1 MKNRNFQKP
10 RFLKTVSFLR
20 PNFSEKPYI
29 PKTMVGTSYFLIRIF
44 PKTVISQSRNFRKPQ
59 LQKSR
64 FLKTVFFPKTV
75 FFSLRPNFSEK
86 PQFPKNRVFK
96 KSVFFPKTVFF

>member
-29 PKTMVGTSYFLIRIF
+29 PKTMVCTSYFLIRIF
-44 PKTVISQSRNFRKPQ
+44 PKTAIYKNHLFPKTVISENRNFRKTAIT
-59 LQKSR
+59 
-64 FLKTVFFPKTV
+64 KTA
-75 FFSLRPNFSEK
+75 FSKNCLLVRPNFSEK
-86 PQFPKNRVFK
+86 PYIL
-96 KSVFFPKTVFF
+96 KTVVRTS